1 MHHFALHPHPYGE
14 LIMATTNPFA
24 AVDFTK
30 YMADMKVPAVDVDKF
45 VAAQKKNFEAI
56 TAANKAAA
64 EGVQAVFQRQAAI
77 ARENLEE
84 LTAALQE
91 LTAAGEPATKVARQ
105 AELTKEGY
113 ERSVANLKELND
125 SLTKTNTEVFE
136 LLNKRFVEGLDEVKG
151 FVKVAK
157 K

>member
-1 MHHFALHPHPYGE
+1 
-14 LIMATTNPFA
+14 MATTNPFA